1 MGESDAEL
9 WRLRKFAPQNWQE
22 SVAGAR
28 KEKVPAPLRAAGRRG
43 FSRRGAE
50 AG

>member
-28 KEKVPAPLRAAGRRG
+28 EVVDAPEVRFEELLR
-43 FSRRGAE
+43 E
-50 AG
+50 AHSD